1 MASTFFGLTIS
12 YSGLQAA
19 STSLTVVSHNIAN
32 INSDS
37 YSRQTASTS
46 AANAIR
52 TYSTYGS
59 LGAGIVVDEITQ
71 ARDSYYDNKYR
82 SNEALYGEYEARAN
96 YMSQIENYLDE
107 FNLDGY
113 CTEYQNFFNA
123 VEAVIETPGES
134 SAKNQLVNCAQSF
147 AQYFNTLSASLRKVQ
162 EDANNELKS
171 VVSQINSLAEN
182 IAGLNRQINQIEAN
196 YGNANDLRDQRNAL
210 VDELSGYVNV
220 TTQEDDLGNGLTE
233 YKVFINGMQLVSN
246 YDFDTLTTT
255 ARDEVRNASDAGG
268 LYDIEWTSGRKFNIY
283 SSSLGG
289 ELRALVDIRDG
300 CNNCIEGYATDDAG
314 NYLTDADGNYYL
326 ETQTQTEY
334 NTEYKGI
341 PYYQARLNQF
351 VATFSEAVN
360 EILKDGVSSDGKYT
374 GSALFVTQDN
384 TSTMNAL
391 NFTVNKDIIDNVD
404 KLATR
409 TDLTTGE
416 AEAGIMERLRLLQT
430 TEIFDGGNP
439 EYFLES
445 IVSDMTIDTSS
456 ANTLLSNYTSLRTS
470 IQNQRLSVMGVD
482 TDEEAMDMLKFQQ
495 AYNLNCK
502 MMSVMNEIY
511 DKLINGTG
519 V

>member
-12 YSGLQAA
+12 YTGVQAA
-19 STSLTVVSHNIAN
+19 ATSLNVVSHNIAN
-32 INSDS
+32 INSES
-37 YSRQTASTS
+37 YSRQSVSTS
-46 AANAIR
+46 AAKAIR
-52 TYSTYGS
+52 TYSSYGT

-82 SNEALYGEYEARAN
+82 SNEALYGEYEAKEN
-96 YMSQIENYLDE
+96 YMGQIENYLDE

-113 CTEYQNFFNA
+113 CTEYQNFFTA
-123 VEAVIETPGES
+123 VEAVIKTPGES

-171 VVSQINSLAEN
+171 VVSQINSIAEN
-182 IAGLNRQINQIEAN
+182 IASLNRQINQIEAN

-220 TTQEDDLGNGLTE
+220 TTSEDDLGNGLTE
-233 YKVFINGMQLVSN
+233 YKVFINGMSLVSN
-246 YDFDTLTTT
+246 YDYDTLETK

-268 LYDIEWTSGRKFNIY
+268 LYDIEWTSGRVFNIY
-283 SSSLGG
+283 SSSLSG
-289 ELRALVDIRDG
+289 EIKALIDIRDG
-300 CNNCIEGYATDDAG
+300 CNNCIEGYATDDDG

-326 ETQTQTEY
+326 ETRTQSEY
-334 NTEYKGI
+334 NTEYKGV
-341 PYYQARLNQF
+341 PYYQSRLNLF
-351 VATFSEAVN
+351 ISTFSEAVN
-360 EILKDGVSSDGKYT
+360 SILEDGISSDGKYE
-374 GSALFVTQDN
+374 GSALFVTQNN
-384 TSTMNAL
+384 TSVMTAL
-391 NFTVNKDIIDNVD
+391 NVTVNKDIIDNVN

-409 TDLTTGE
+409 TDITTGE

-430 TEIFDGGNP
+430 TDIFDGGNP

-445 IVSDMTIDTSS
+445 IVSDMTIDTSN
-456 ANTLLSNYTSLRTS
+456 ATTLFSNYTSLKTS
-470 IQNQRLSVMGVD
+470 IQNQRLSVMGTD
-482 TDEEAMDMLKFQQ
+482 TDEEAMDMVKYQQ